1 MLVMKQA
8 GLVYLA
14 NPKTATQSL
23 RAALAPFAKVT
34 PDQVKGKHINAKGYQ
49 SGWADFLTKRHER
62 VFRCFGVMRD
72 PVDHAGSW
80 YRYRQRDALK
90 GHENSTQ
97 GMSFAEFID
106 ARLADDPPPF
116 ARIGRQDRFLGYLD
130 DGDHPVDFVFDYA
143 QLEVLQQFLHDRLGV
158 VIELPRHNVSPKVD
172 ADALVLPDDLMARFR
187 AVHANEFTLY
197 TRVQGTGMMT
207 AQAQHILNNSAH

>member
-23 RAALAPFAKVT
+23 RAALAPFAKAT
-34 PDQVKGKHINAKGYQ
+34 PDQVKGKHINAQGYQ
-49 SGWADFLTKRHER
+49 SRWADVLTKRHDR
-62 VFRCFGVMRD
+62 VFGTFGVMRA
-72 PVDHAGSW
+72 PIDHAGSW
-80 YRYRQRDALK
+80 YRYRQRDALR
-90 GHENSTQ
+90 GHENSTH
-97 GMSFAEFID
+97 GISFAQFIE

-116 ARIGRQDRFLGYLD
+116 AQIGRQDRFLGYLD

-143 QLEVLQQFLHDRLGV
+143 QMEVLQHFLQDRLGAR
-158 VIELPRHNVSPKVD
+158 IDLPRHNVSPEMA
-172 ADALVLPDDLMARFR
+172 ADALDLPEDLMARFR
-187 AVHANEFTLY
+187 AVHAHEFALY
-197 TRVQGTGMMT
+197 TRVQGVGMMT

>member
-1 MLVMKQA
+1 MLVLKKA

-23 RAALAPFAKVT
+23 RAALAPFAKGT
-34 PDQVKGKHINAKGYQ
+34 PDQVLGKHINAQGYH
-49 SGWADFLTKRHER
+49 SRWADKLVNMHGRA
-62 VFRCFGVMRD
+62 FRSFGVMRA
-72 PVDHAGSW
+72 PMDHAGSW

-97 GMSFAEFID
+97 GISFAQFIE

-130 DGDHPVDFVFDYA
+130 EGDHPVDFIFDYA
-143 QLEVLQQFLHDRLGV
+143 QLDVLQSFLQDRLGAA
-158 VIELPRHNVSPKVD
+158 IALPHHNVSPK
-172 ADALVLPDDLMARFR
+172 AESDALDLPDDLMARFR
-187 AVHANEFTLY
+187 AVHANEFRLY
-197 TRVQGTGMMT
+197 TRVQGAGMMT
-207 AQAQHILNNSAH
+207 AEAQQILNNSAH